1 MLGTLAVN
9 LFVTT
14 WERRA
19 GKRLGSEVLV
29 ADASHTLSDV
39 MVSTGVIVS
48 LVLVKVGFEAADG
61 VVALLVA
68 VVIFHTAWGIFRG
81 VLHTLGDAARLPADE
96 VAAVAGAVPGVMEA
110 HGVRTRGPE
119 SQIAVDLHVQVDP
132 ETTVARGHAIAHEV
146 EDALRKRYGQVSDVV
161 VHLEPAGASG
171 ARARQ
176 GGPRPVD

>member
-19 GKRLGSEVLV
+19 GRRLGSEILI

-39 MVSTGVIVS
+39 LVSSGVIVS
-48 LVLVKVGFEAADG
+48 LILVKAGLEAADG
-61 VVALLVA
+61 IVALLVA

-96 VAAVAGAVPGVMEA
+96 VAAVAAAVPGVVAA

-119 SQIAVDLHVQVDP
+119 SQVAVDLHVQVDP
-132 ETTVARGHAIAHEV
+132 ETTVARGHGITHAV
-146 EDALRKRYGQVSDVV
+146 EDALRKEYRQTTDVV
-161 VHLEPAGASG
+161 VHLEPAT
-171 ARARQ
+171 ARQ
-176 GGPRPVD
+176 GSVGPLD